1 MKLIKVDSCT
11 NCPLCSYSPTDY
23 YRNAY
28 FRCTKSGFDVTG
40 NYYSG
45 TIYERCQLEN
55 EPNSSNTV
63 LCKPE
68 ASASAEGAAV
78 GKERGQGNKS
88 DGFCY
93 NWIGLNDVRCKEQCE
108 RCKPNGDLRG
118 GSADGLPY

>member
-11 NCPLCSYSPTDY
+11 NCPLCSYYPTDY

-28 FRCTKSGFDVTG
+28 FKCTKSGFDVTG

-63 LCKPE
+63 LCEPV
-68 ASASAEGAAV
+68 SASVSGAYVGGGAV
-78 GKERGQGNKS
+78 GQNVRVGPCECDLLNPNEKCK
-88 DGFCY
+88 
-93 NWIGLNDVRCKEQCE
+93 GLVNCKHYY
-108 RCKPNGDLRG
+108 P
-118 GSADGLPY
+118 SA